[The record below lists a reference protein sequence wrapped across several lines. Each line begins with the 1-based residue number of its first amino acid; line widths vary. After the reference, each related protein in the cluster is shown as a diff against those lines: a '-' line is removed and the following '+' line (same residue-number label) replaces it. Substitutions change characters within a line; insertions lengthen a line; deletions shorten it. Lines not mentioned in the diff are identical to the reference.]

1 MTLPQESQNKSFDN
15 YFYNK
20 QIKNYILQFMAIFS
34 SMKIKTGIGSDG
46 IDTSIIVPIRY
57 SGASRMIENILAG
70 FTTNK
75 PIRLPVFS
83 ARMTHIELAVSEQ
96 KGVGAVDRRTF
107 LPAGASFPDG
117 IKTVYRRVPT
127 PYTLSFE
134 LNLYAS
140 NEDQK
145 FQIIEQI
152 TSIFDPIIQ
161 LQISDDPF
169 SWMKISMLKLES
181 IIFDDTY
188 PVDTGNKVLSC
199 TFAFTTTVWMSV
211 PIDFKD
217 NFIKA
222 VSLRISDVSNLSN
235 IDINDPS
242 PPYDEILNS
251 TELNLPSK

>member
-20 QIKNYILQFMAIFS
+20 QIKNYILQFMSIFS
-34 SMKIKTGIGSDG
+34 SMKIKTGKGSMG
-46 IDTSIIVPIRY
+46 SEEFITVPIRY
-57 SGASRMIENILAG
+57 SGANRMIENILAG

-75 PIRLPVFS
+75 PIRLPLFS
-83 ARMTHIELAVSEQ
+83 ARMTHIELSVIEQ
-96 KGVGAVDRRTF
+96 KGVGSVDRRTF
-107 LPAGASFPDG
+107 LPTGVSFPDG

-134 LNLYAS
+134 LNLYTS

-161 LQISDDPF
+161 LQFSDDPF

-181 IIFDDTY
+181 ITFDDTY
-188 PVDTGNKVLSC
+188 PVDIGNKVLLC
-199 TFAFTTTVWMSV
+199 TFGFTTTIWMSV

-217 NFIKA
+217 NFIKSI
-222 VSLRISDVSNLSN
+222 SLRISDMNNLSN
-235 IDINDPS
+235 ININYPN

-251 TELNLPSK
+251 DNLNLPLN